1 MLHAVSPPRHTH
13 DCQQLTATVRQTS
26 TVNRCVAG
34 SSYGCNVTEQG
45 PLLWLARGCRGTIDC
60 GPHHHR
66 RVTCGDWRAWER
78 TYTCGCG
85 GARADSGATPAT
97 APSRQADQTGG
108 GRARGTGRKNQTQP
122 RHQRHAATGNA
133 SEPAPVPADVRHLR
147 FVEENETTVPVQR
160 VVFIRSPTG
169 IGDNL
174 NGLVSGYWLSKALGA
189 NFSVCW
195 PEIANTN
202 VTWRIP
208 TVIEREC
215 LEPKRRFE
223 WLASELVLHAS
234 ELAPRHSQFTH
245 NTSCGRQCRCASS
258 SSATTRCSTFTRAL
272 RIKCGANFPP
282 NAGRGC
288 ACGRPCTCRQIA
300 ALPASST
307 ASANT
312 HRKLAGVVSW
322 RVRCFVGRPSKHSVQ
337 RSGTYLNSNPLRGM
351 CACTSAWVN
360 RRGTCGPLGVTMALI
375 CESLRKGD
383 AASVPTRLFSDLGS
397 AHLSQDLQ
405 HKWRTDEAHA
415 PNGNKLD
422 ARDWQSWLQL
432 AQCSRIYLPLSLFSL
447 TAAAAS
453 GSTQVYLLKHSCNR
467 TADVTQ
473 ARCED
478 AYEEARFE
486 KPQLIGFP

>member
-13 DCQQLTATVRQTS
+13 DCQQLTATFRQTS

-234 ELAPRHSQFTH
+234 ELAPRHSQYPQHFMRETMSLRLLVERDYAMLH
-245 NTSCGRQCRCASS
+245 FYAGSPHQVWGQFSSKRWARLRVRPTLYVSTNRGLTSFLHG
-258 SSATTRCSTFTRAL
+258 
-272 RIKCGANFPP
+272 KCQYTPQ
-282 NAGRGC
+282 
-288 ACGRPCTCRQIA
+288 TCRSGQLESAVFRGTPFQAFGA
-300 ALPASST
+300 ALGDIL
-307 ASANT
+307 
-312 HRKLAGVVSW
+312 KLKPTSGDVCMHQ
-322 RVRCFVGRPSKHSVQ
+322 RVGESPRHVRPPGSDH
-337 RSGTYLNSNPLRGM
+337 GAHLRV
-351 CACTSAWVN
+351 TPER
-360 RRGTCGPLGVTMALI
+360 RRGFGA
-375 CESLRKGD
+375 
-383 AASVPTRLFSDLGS
+383 
-397 AHLSQDLQ
+397 
-405 HKWRTDEAHA
+405 DEA
-415 PNGNKLD
+415 
-422 ARDWQSWLQL
+422 LQRPRL
-432 AQCSRIYLPLSLFSL
+432 RSLEPRF
-447 TAAAAS
+447 A
-453 GSTQVYLLKHSCNR
+453 TQM
-467 TADVTQ
+467 AD
-473 ARCED
+473 
-478 AYEEARFE
+478 
-486 KPQLIGFP
+486 G